1 MKNLSHLDEHSKPKM
16 VDVTDKE
23 ESYRIA
29 QARGSILI
37 NRETINLIVEN
48 KIKKGNVLITA
59 ELAGVQAAKKTW
71 DLIPLCHNL
80 ILSKI
85 HVEAR
90 IVEDGVEV
98 ISEVKCIGQ
107 TGVEMEA
114 LTAVSI
120 ALLTIYDM
128 CKAADKAMIIREVKL
143 IKKEKTKRI
152 ENK

>member
-1 MKNLSHLDEHSKPKM
+1 MKSLSHLDEQNKPKM

-29 QARGSILI
+29 QARGSIRI
-37 NRETINLIVEN
+37 NRETIDLIVEN

-80 ILSKI
+80 ILSK
-85 HVEAR
+85 VQVDAR
-90 IVEDGVEV
+90 IIENGVEV
-98 ISEVKCIGQ
+98 VSEVKCIGQ

-128 CKAADKAMIIREVKL
+128 CKAADKATIIREVKL
-143 IKKEKTKRI
+143 IKKEKTKR
-152 ENK
+152 

>member
-1 MKNLSHLDEHSKPKM
+1 MKSLSHLDEQNKPKM

-37 NRETINLIVEN
+37 NRETIDLIVEN

-59 ELAGVQAAKKTW
+59 ELAGVQAAKKTG

-80 ILSKI
+80 ILSK
-85 HVEAR
+85 VQVDAR
-90 IVEDGVEV
+90 IIDDGVEV

-143 IKKEKTKRI
+143 IKKEKTKRLVQC
-152 ENK
+152 

>member
-1 MKNLSHLDEHSKPKM
+1 MKNLSHLDEQNKPKM

-29 QARGSILI
+29 QARGSIRI
-37 NRETINLIVEN
+37 NRETIDLIVEN
-48 KIKKGNVLITA
+48 RIKKGNVLITA

-80 ILSKI
+80 ILSKVQ
-85 HVEAR
+85 VEAR
-90 IVEDGVEV
+90 VIEDGVEV
-98 ISEVKCIGQ
+98 KSEVKCIGQ

-128 CKAADKAMIIREVKL
+128 CKAADKGMIIREVKL
-143 IKKEKTKRI
+143 IKKEKTKR
-152 ENK
+152 

>member
-1 MKNLSHLDEHSKPKM
+1 MKDLSHLDEQNKPKM

-37 NRETINLIVEN
+37 NQETLNLIVEN
-48 KIKKGNVLITA
+48 KIKKGSVLITA

-80 ILSKI
+80 ILSKV
-85 HVEAR
+85 HVDAR
-90 IVEDGVEV
+90 IIEDGVEV
-98 ISEVKCIGQ
+98 VSEVKCIGQ

-143 IKKEKTKRI
+143 IKKEKTKR
-152 ENK
+152 

>member
-1 MKNLSHLDEHSKPKM
+1 
-16 VDVTDKE
+16 
-23 ESYRIA
+23 
-29 QARGSILI
+29 
-37 NRETINLIVEN
+37 VEN

-80 ILSKI
+80 ILSKVN
-85 HVEAR
+85 VEAR
-90 IVEDGVEV
+90 IIEDGVEV
-98 ISEVKCIGQ
+98 TSEVKCIGQ

>member
-1 MKNLSHLDEHSKPKM
+1 MKNLSHLDEQNKPKM

-29 QARGSILI
+29 QASGSILI
-37 NRETINLIVEN
+37 NRETLDLIVEN

-80 ILSKI
+80 ILSK
-85 HVEAR
+85 VQVDAR
-90 IVEDGVEV
+90 IIEDGVEV

-128 CKAADKAMIIREVKL
+128 CKAADKGMIIREVKL
-143 IKKEKTKRI
+143 IKKEKTRRI
-152 ENK
+152 V

>member
-1 MKNLSHLDEHSKPKM
+1 MKNLSHVDEQNKPKM

-37 NRETINLIVEN
+37 NRETIDLIVEN

-80 ILSKI
+80 ILSKVN
-85 HVEAR
+85 VEAF
-90 IVEDGVEV
+90 IIEDGVEV
-98 ISEVKCIGQ
+98 VSEVKCIGQ

-120 ALLTIYDM
+120 ALLTVYDM
-128 CKAADKAMIIREVKL
+128 CKAADKAMIIREVRL

-152 ENK
+152 

>member
-1 MKNLSHLDEHSKPKM
+1 MKNLSHLDEQNKPKM

-29 QARGSILI
+29 QASGSILI
-37 NRETINLIVEN
+37 NRETLDLIVEN

-80 ILSKI
+80 ILSK
-85 HVEAR
+85 VQVDAR
-90 IVEDGVEV
+90 IIEDGVEV

-107 TGVEMEA
+107 TGVEMDA

-143 IKKEKTKRI
+143 IKKEKTKR
-152 ENK
+152 

>member
-29 QARGSILI
+29 QACGSILI

-80 ILSKI
+80 ILSKVN
-85 HVEAR
+85 VEAR
-90 IVEDGVEV
+90 VIEDGVEV
-98 ISEVKCIGQ
+98 TSEVKCIGQ

-120 ALLTIYDM
+120 ALLTVYDM
-128 CKAADKAMIIREVKL
+128 CKAADKAMIIREVRL

-152 ENK
+152 

>member
-1 MKNLSHLDEHSKPKM
+1 MKNLSHLDEQNKPKM

-37 NRETINLIVEN
+37 NRETIDLIVEN

-59 ELAGVQAAKKTW
+59 ELAGVQAAKKTG

-80 ILSKI
+80 ILSK
-85 HVEAR
+85 VQVDAR
-90 IVEDGVEV
+90 IIDDGVEV

-143 IKKEKTKRI
+143 IKKEKTKRLVQC
-152 ENK
+152 

>member
-1 MKNLSHLDEHSKPKM
+1 MKNLSHLDEQNKPKM

-37 NRETINLIVEN
+37 NRETLDLILEN

-80 ILSKI
+80 ILSKAQ
-85 HVEAR
+85 VDAR
-90 IVEDGVEV
+90 IIEDGVEV
-98 ISEVKCIGQ
+98 VSEVKCIGQ

-143 IKKEKTKRI
+143 IKKEKTKR
-152 ENK
+152 

>member
-1 MKNLSHLDEHSKPKM
+1 MKSLSHLDEQNKPKM

-29 QARGSILI
+29 QARGSIRI
-37 NRETINLIVEN
+37 NRETIDLIVEN

-80 ILSKI
+80 ILSK
-85 HVEAR
+85 VQVDAR
-90 IVEDGVEV
+90 IIENGVEV
-98 ISEVKCIGQ
+98 VSEVKCIGQ

-143 IKKEKTKRI
+143 IKKEKTKR
-152 ENK
+152 

>member
-1 MKNLSHLDEHSKPKM
+1 
-16 VDVTDKE
+16 
-23 ESYRIA
+23 
-29 QARGSILI
+29 
-37 NRETINLIVEN
+37 VEN

-80 ILSKI
+80 ILSKV

-90 IVEDGVEV
+90 IIEDGVEV
-98 ISEVKCIGQ
+98 VSEVKCIGQ

>member
-1 MKNLSHLDEHSKPKM
+1 MKNLSHLDEQNKPKM

-29 QARGSILI
+29 QASGSILI
-37 NRETINLIVEN
+37 NRETLDLIVEN

-80 ILSKI
+80 ILSK
-85 HVEAR
+85 VQVDAR
-90 IVEDGVEV
+90 IIDDGVEV

-143 IKKEKTKRI
+143 IKKEKTKR
-152 ENK
+152 

>member
-1 MKNLSHLDEHSKPKM
+1 MKNLSHLDEQNKPKM

-29 QARGSILI
+29 QARGAILI

-71 DLIPLCHNL
+71 DLVPLCHNL
-80 ILSKI
+80 VLSKVN
-85 HVEAR
+85 VEAS
-90 IVEDGVEV
+90 IIEEGVEV
-98 ISEVKCIGQ
+98 TSEVKCIGQ

-128 CKAADKAMIIREVKL
+128 CKAADKGMIIREVKL
-143 IKKEKTKRI
+143 IKKEKTKRLD
-152 ENK
+152 NK

>member
-1 MKNLSHLDEHSKPKM
+1 MKSLSHLDEQNKPKM

-80 ILSKI
+80 ILSKV

-90 IVEDGVEV
+90 IIEDGVEV
-98 ISEVKCIGQ
+98 VSEVKCIGQ

-128 CKAADKAMIIREVKL
+128 CKAADKGMIIREVKL
-143 IKKEKTKRI
+143 IKKEKKKRI
-152 ENK
+152 EYK

>member
-37 NRETINLIVEN
+37 NRETINLIAEN

-80 ILSKI
+80 ILSKVN
-85 HVEAR
+85 VEAR
-90 IVEDGVEV
+90 VIEDGVEV
-98 ISEVKCIGQ
+98 TSEVKCIGQ

-120 ALLTIYDM
+120 ALLTVYDM
-128 CKAADKAMIIREVKL
+128 CKAADKAMIIREVRL

-152 ENK
+152 

>member
-1 MKNLSHLDEHSKPKM
+1 MKNLSHLDEQNKPKM

-80 ILSKI
+80 ILSKVQ
-85 HVEAR
+85 VEAR
-90 IVEDGVEV
+90 VIEDGVE
-98 ISEVKCIGQ
+98 ITSEVKCIGQ
-107 TGVEMEA
+107 TGGRWKPS
-114 LTAVSI
+114 LP
-120 ALLTIYDM
+120 
-128 CKAADKAMIIREVKL
+128 
-143 IKKEKTKRI
+143 
-152 ENK
+152 